1 MGLIT
6 LVTHHENHGNY
17 EEALIL
23 FVLFE
28 EAGKHLAGRILSE
41 ADSSLQVE
49 LDSGKRVKVKAVN
62 ALLKFE
68 KPAPAD
74 FVAAA
79 QKLSADIELELAWE
93 FASDDEFG
101 FADLAQDYFSPDPT
115 KPATLEQQAAA
126 LFRLFDAPHY
136 FRRAGKG
143 RFKKAPLEILQ
154 LALKAIE
161 KKQQI
166 ALQITAWADDL
177 AKGNCP
183 EPIREQLYKIL
194 FKPDKN
200 AAEYKAVVEASKAT
214 HIAPLDLL
222 QQSGAISSAYQFH
235 YKRFLFENF
244 PKGTGFPAVEA
255 PTHAEDLALASVQ
268 AFSID
273 DSATTEIDDALS
285 VQGIGTG
292 TVTLGIH
299 IAAPGLA
306 VQPGSAVDQLGRAR
320 LSTVYMPGYKLTM
333 LPDDVVQNYTLMAGR
348 NCPAVSLYV
357 TMDEATFEIKETATR
372 LELVPIAANLRHD
385 VLDSTFNE
393 EFFNATETVAAHA
406 HIDWATEL
414 IYLHKL
420 AKYLKAQR
428 EVARGKP
435 ENFNRPDY
443 NFKLDNPSGQEPQGN
458 EQVTITTRQRGAPLD
473 LIVAEAMILA
483 NSTWGQWLAE
493 HGVPG
498 IYRSQA
504 SLAPGVKVR
513 MGTKALPHAGLGVK
527 SYAWSTSPLRRYTDL
542 VNQWQII
549 ACAKNGR
556 TAALVAPFK
565 PKDAELFS
573 IISGFDAA
581 YSAYNAYQSGIERYW
596 TLKYLQQNSI
606 TELVATAFKD
616 NLVRADDLPLVL
628 PATGALGLPR
638 GAKVRVKLG
647 EIDEITLDITSAV
660 IERLDLVADTSSEPA
675 DMDDEEEVSAGP
687 IAIAVDVNESP
698 EDAATTNS

>member
-1 MGLIT
+1 M
-6 LVTHHENHGNY
+6 
-17 EEALIL
+17 

-79 QKLSADIELELAWE
+79 QKLSADIDLELAWE

-101 FADLAQDYFSPDPT
+101 FADMARDYFSADPT

-154 LALKAIE
+154 LALAAIE
-161 KKQQI
+161 KKKQI
-166 ALQITAWADDL
+166 ALQITAWAEAL
-177 AKGNCP
+177 AQGDCP
-183 EPIREQLYKIL
+183 EPIRDQLYKIL

-200 AAEYKAVVEASKAT
+200 SAEYKAVVEASKTT

-222 QQSGAISSAYQFH
+222 QKSGAIASPYQFH

-244 PKGTGFPAVEA
+244 PRGTGFPALKA
-255 PTHAEDLALASVQ
+255 PTHSAELPLADVQ

-285 VQGIGTG
+285 VTGIGTG

-306 VQPGSAVDQLGRAR
+306 VQPGSAIDLLGRAR

-333 LPDDVVQNYTLMAGR
+333 LPDEVVQNYTLMAGR

-357 TMDEATFEIKETATR
+357 TIDETTLEIRETFTR

-385 VLDSTFNE
+385 LLDSTFDE
-393 EFFNATETVAAHA
+393 AFFDAAHNPNATNSEAPCARIV
-406 HIDWATEL
+406 WSSEL
-414 IYLHKL
+414 IFLHRL
-420 AKYLKAQR
+420 AKHLKGLR
-428 EVARGKP
+428 EIVRGKP

-443 NFKLDNPSGQEPQGN
+443 NFKLDNPSGLEPQGN

-581 YSAYNAYQSGIERYW
+581 YSAYNGYQAGIERYW
-596 TLKYLQQNSI
+596 TLKYLQQNGI
-606 TELVATAFKD
+606 TELLATAFKD

-638 GAKVRVKLG
+638 GARVRVKLG
-647 EIDEITLDITSAV
+647 EIDEITLDITGAV
-660 IERLDLVADTSSEPA
+660 IERLDVVMSLASEEADAGDA
-675 DMDDEEEVSAGP
+675 DDDEVTAGP
-687 IAIAVDVNESP
+687 IAIAVDVSEAS
-698 EDAATTNS
+698 EDAARASS